1 MSNDLDNNQMLL
13 IPEDTPDSEDKEI
26 VLKIQEESSNIPEP
40 VGTNLVLFLSSI
52 FSVGLVVLSIFGLA
66 PWAVTL
72 VLVGIF
78 SITVLIYV
86 WRYWKNSDL
95 LLQLQ
100 VILSSGTKEPEESEK
115 SEDKKP
121 MGF

>member
-13 IPEDTPDSEDKEI
+13 MPEDAPDSDDTVI
-26 VLKIQEESSNIPEP
+26 LKIQEESSNIPEP

-100 VILSSGTKEPEESEK
+100 VILSSGAKTEESEE